1 MDARTTVDTRRVDT
15 RTALMPGTDDYELVI
30 GLETHV
36 QLLTASKM
44 FCGCAADYEGA
55 APNTRT
61 CPVCLGLP
69 GTLPV
74 PNARA
79 VELAAR
85 AALALGCTIHP
96 ATRFERKNYH
106 YPDLPKGYQIT
117 QFTRPLATDG
127 EVEID
132 GPGDGPGDGPAV
144 RVRIERLHSEEDT
157 GKLSH
162 VPGGALIDFN
172 RAGVPLV
179 EIVTRPDLRTP
190 EEAGAYVDTL
200 RRLLRWIGVSTAVMA
215 AGALRVDVNC
225 SIRRRGAPELGTK
238 VEIKNLNSIAAVR
251 AALAYERR
259 RQVAL
264 VAAGQP
270 VAQETRGWLED
281 AGRTVSQRSK
291 EQAHDYRYFPDPDLP
306 PLVLGAAW
314 IDGVRASLPE
324 LPAARRVRMGAD
336 HGLRADEA
344 RLLTRDR
351 PTADYAEAAFAA
363 HGGPARTVAQWI
375 TGPLFGLMN
384 GQGLELPALA
394 ERIPPDH
401 LADLVTLID
410 DGAITA
416 QVGKTV
422 LEGMLESGEDA
433 RTIVQREGRGQISE
447 DAALTEIARA
457 VIAAHPKAVADYRGG
472 KQATLAFLIGGMMKA
487 TRGQADPEVARRVLL
502 DALASEQPG

>member
-1 MDARTTVDTRRVDT
+1 MDARTVDAGTVGLRTADT
-15 RTALMPGTDDYELVI
+15 RTAGTPQADDYELVV

-36 QLLTASKM
+36 QLQTASKM

-61 CPVCLGLP
+61 CPICLGLP

-79 VELAAR
+79 VELAVR
-85 AALALGCTIHP
+85 TGLALGCTVHP
-96 ATRFERKNYH
+96 ATWFERKNYH
-106 YPDLPKGYQIT
+106 YPDLPKGYQIS

-127 EVEID
+127 QIEFEDPI
-132 GPGDGPGDGPAV
+132 GGAAV
-144 RVRIERLHSEEDT
+144 RVRIERLHIEEDT
-157 GKLSH
+157 GKLTH

-200 RRLLRWIGVSTAVMA
+200 RQLLRWIGVSTAVMA

-225 SIRRRGAPELGTK
+225 SIRRRGEPELGTK

-264 VAAGQP
+264 LASGQP

-306 PLVLGAAW
+306 PLMLDAGWV
-314 IDGVRASLPE
+314 DGVRADLPE
-324 LPAARRVRMGAD
+324 LPATRQARIAAAHD
-336 HGLRADEA
+336 LRSGEA
-344 RLLTRDR
+344 RLLTRDQ
-351 PTADYAEAAFAA
+351 PTADYAEAAIAA
-363 HGGPARTVAQWI
+363 HAGPARPVVQWI
-375 TGPLFGLMN
+375 VGPLFGLLKER
-384 GQGLELPALA
+384 GVGTPALA
-394 ERIPPDH
+394 ERIPPAN
-401 LADLVTLID
+401 LAGLVALIE
-410 DGAITA
+410 GGTITA
-416 QVGKTV
+416 KVGKDV
-422 LEGMLESGEDA
+422 LVRMLDTGADA
-433 RTIVQREGRGQISE
+433 GAVVAGDGLGQISD
-447 DAALTEIARA
+447 DAALAAIARQ
-457 VIAAHPKAVADYRGG
+457 VIADQPKAVADYLGG
-472 KQATLAFLIGGMMKA
+472 KQATLAYLIGGMMKA
-487 TRGQADPEVARRVLL
+487 TRGQADPEAARRVLL
-502 DALASEQPG
+502 YVLESEQSG